1 MKKAPHWKSFK
12 AIKPR
17 KSPLKQ
23 PAIGLTIKSP
33 SIANSFLITKALR
46 TLPLT
51 SLTMMA
57 PQFSTITT
65 LIKPSKTPNKTKEKM
80 TMTKKTDDT
89 LIQLNHAKAE
99 KHGFYLKIGQP
110 TTIHFLDGKKITGI
124 LNAISQ
130 YEVFLQVPTK
140 DDDSMEITIFKN
152 AIKYIS

>member
-1 MKKAPHWKSFK
+1 
-12 AIKPR
+12 
-17 KSPLKQ
+17 
-23 PAIGLTIKSP
+23 
-33 SIANSFLITKALR
+33 
-46 TLPLT
+46 
-51 SLTMMA
+51 
-57 PQFSTITT
+57 
-65 LIKPSKTPNKTKEKM
+65 
-80 TMTKKTDDT
+80 MTKKTDDT